1 MLFYSNLI
9 SFSLLDY
16 SSLNYILETTSLLD
30 DVSFY
35 PKLFIQ
41 QIIHLI
47 AHNSTPKSAE
57 ILMFVCLQ
65 TNAKQCCNATKLDRC
80 HCASHSPGQNEY
92 NRTLWHQC
100 IVIFVETDIKMS
112 QDLAAIL
119 IQMLL
124 KTIFQF
130 LGIRHGGEVEIP
142 AQSNVVELIAYLSG
156 IVAGARVTHKS
167 SVRLLKH
174 LHFNISSSLDYLETT
189 CLLDN
194 V

>member
-1 MLFYSNLI
+1 MPQSLI
-9 SFSLLDY
+9 VV
-16 SSLNYILETTSLLD
+16 I
-30 DVSFY
+30 V
-35 PKLFIQ
+35 
-41 QIIHLI
+41 HLI
-47 AHNSTPKSAE
+47 HKDRMSTIE
-57 ILMFVCLQ
+57 HCGI
-65 TNAKQCCNATKLDRC
+65 NALF
-80 HCASHSPGQNEY
+80 G
-92 NRTLWHQC
+92 
-100 IVIFVETDIKMS
+100 IFVETDIKMS